1 MSSWAK
7 VKHHTISD
15 DSVELIFVYFWQNS
29 TNVTM
34 VITVAAPIILNGF
47 ANCYALPTRSQERG
61 DSADLRLSVE
71 LEAFDWP
78 ANIQDAGVSSGAWQ
92 VADLW
97 AHGSR
102 YDGDPESEGLGEGD
116 SVSQSVFGNFNLRIE
131 DLVVHPGKAKA
142 FVLFLKIVTWAVW
155 YGGTDVDFSSNYF
168 QVTSP
173 YAVIDRGAG
182 IVGNVIT

>member
-1 MSSWAK
+1 LSSWAK
-7 VKHHTISD
+7 VK
-15 DSVELIFVYFWQNS
+15 Q
-29 TNVTM
+29 
-34 VITVAAPIILNGF
+34 
-47 ANCYALPTRSQERG
+47 RG